1 MKHEAEQQ
9 LLKTLNGQL
18 SELPSVAKT
27 MVQQYQM
34 SAIVLSVL
42 CGILFITCLV
52 ATIWL
57 SIHFFK
63 KSEKQTFSDRMHE
76 PDYSIACMSTSM
88 IGGALSL
95 IMLGCLVVNVIHAC
109 APIASL
115 ISNLF
120 S

>member
-18 SELPSVAKT
+18 NELPAIAKT
-27 MVQQYQM
+27 MVQQYQL

-42 CGILFITCLV
+42 CGVFLIACL
-52 ATIWL
+52 AGTIWL
-57 SIHFFK
+57 STYLFK
-63 KSEKQTFSDRMHE
+63 KGEKQSSHE
-76 PDYSIACMSTSM
+76 KIWRTDYSAVSGMVAVTGGM
-88 IGGALSL
+88 ISL
-95 IMLGCLVVNVIHAC
+95 IMLMSLVINIIHAC

-115 ISNLF
+115 VKNLF

>member
-34 SAIVLSVL
+34 SAIVLSIL
-42 CGILFITCLV
+42 CGILFITGLIS
-52 ATIWL
+52 TIWL
-57 SIHFFK
+57 SVYFFK
-63 KSEKQTFSDRMHE
+63 KGDNQSDIEKIRGT
-76 PDYSIACMSTSM
+76 DYSFTSAM
-88 IGGALSL
+88 VAITGGAFSL
-95 IMLGCLVVNVIHAC
+95 TMLGCLSVNIIHAC

-115 ISNLF
+115 ISDLLN
-120 S
+120 